1 VGRIIRY
8 AISIAVLWAAWHV
21 GSAQWQQFVFQDD
34 LKQIAQFGSDRD
46 EETVRTAVMEAA
58 ANRRVPLAPE
68 SLKVRKQA
76 DRVYI
81 DATYTVQIEVLP
93 RYMYPWTF
101 TASAEGWF
109 VPGGR
114 FQPSR

>member
-1 VGRIIRY
+1 MGRIIRY
-8 AISIAVLWAAWHV
+8 AIAAAILWAAWHM
-21 GSAQWQQFVFQDD
+21 GAAQWQQFGFQDD

-46 EETVRTAVMEAA
+46 EETVRAAVMEAA
-58 ANRRVPLAPE
+58 ANRRVPLTPE

-81 DATYTVQIEVLP
+81 DAAYTVQVEVLP
-93 RYMYPWTF
+93 RYRYPWTF
-101 TASAEGWF
+101 TVTAEGWF

-114 FQPSR
+114 FQPRR